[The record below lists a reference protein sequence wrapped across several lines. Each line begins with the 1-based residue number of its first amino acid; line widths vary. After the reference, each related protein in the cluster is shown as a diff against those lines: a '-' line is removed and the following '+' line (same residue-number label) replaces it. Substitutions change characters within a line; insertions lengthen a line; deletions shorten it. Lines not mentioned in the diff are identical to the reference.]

1 MRASD
6 GAPLRPWTEIVGLP
20 LPSQHSAHDKSLPT
34 RSAIVAGSPKAV
46 GRRERGDM
54 RRGLFKSGNSIV
66 ISLPRAFLE
75 FLNLE
80 QGSEVSVFLDKQRGV
95 IVVAAMDRD
104 LPGVDVEFGRQVSE
118 FIEQYRPALEALAK
132 RPPEASS

>member
-54 RRGLFKSGNSIV
+54 RRGLFESGNSIV

-80 QGSEVSVFLDKQRGV
+80 EGSEVSVSLDRQRGV
-95 IVVAAMDRD
+95 IVVAPATRA
-104 LPGVDVEFGRQVSE
+104 LPRVDAEFGRQVAE
-118 FIEQYRPALEALAK
+118 FIEQYRPALEALARE
-132 RPPEASS
+132 RPDGS

>member
-1 MRASD
+1 
-6 GAPLRPWTEIVGLP
+6 
-20 LPSQHSAHDKSLPT
+20 
-34 RSAIVAGSPKAV
+34 
-46 GRRERGDM
+46 M

-80 QGSEVSVFLDKQRGV
+80 QGSEVSVFLDQQRGV
-95 IVVAAMDRD
+95 IVVAPMGRD
-104 LPGVDVEFGRQVSE
+104 LPGVDAEFGRQVSE